1 MRTSPGCGCCG
12 GPPPPCVVN
21 FRLLQCCTTPIAGA
35 TVTATKGAF
44 SASGTTDARGNV
56 TLDITGGGP
65 GSYTITSVHGGLTSV
80 ETDTLACGSSIQ
92 LDGGCFVDAFVIDCC
107 GYHVTGATVTV
118 KQGGTT
124 IGTCTVTGT
133 GPVTAAPSCFIPV
146 PNAGTYTVECDD
158 PCVTDPSQSVVVPH
172 CPAPLAVGVVRF
184 RQDSSPPTSLTDPLG
199 NAIAL
204 TGGVGSFTYTI
215 PLPAPSYP
223 GTGFFPGCSWGPR
236 VDIDRGYGPPC
247 EPATHYD
254 ATADITLTF
263 VAVRCGLW
271 VVMPCCPGTFG
282 ANCGALVL
290 RAGDAP
296 DPAGAGLCGSV
307 AVPMMANFEGGFGEG
322 AGQCCPYV
330 GEGTL
335 TFAPT
340 PAQVDDICS
349 GSGWQ
354 PRWLLSAIFGDS
366 GTFTMTG

>member
-1 MRTSPGCGCCG
+1 
-12 GPPPPCVVN
+12 VVN

-92 LDGGCFVDAFVIDCC
+92 LDGGCFVD
-107 GYHVTGATVTV
+107 
-118 KQGGTT
+118 
-124 IGTCTVTGT
+124 
-133 GPVTAAPSCFIPV
+133 APSCFIPV